1 MNIDG
6 NTQLVDELNR
16 LLVVKLALVLVPTRR
31 ALQTIGREGLASAIG
46 KITCNLS
53 ADLESILSGYNISKR
68 ANHDE
73 SDDL

>member
-1 MNIDG
+1 MYIDG
-6 NTQLVDELNR
+6 NTQLADELNH

-31 ALQTIGREGLASAIG
+31 VLQAIGREGLASAIR

-53 ADLESILSGYNISKR
+53 ADLEAILSEYNISKR
-68 ANHDE
+68 ANHNE